1 VKSPAKLPQPSK
13 KKENVGR
20 IARKEGRRRGKG
32 KRRVQVVWG
41 DDILWGWVVAS
52 GRLLM
57 SLAVVVVVVVGN
69 LKAAGGA
76 GEVGAETHELKGSP
90 VFSILVKWL

>member
-41 DDILWGWVVAS
+41 DDILWGWEVTVV
-52 GRLLM
+52 L
-57 SLAVVVVVVVGN
+57 VVGN
-69 LKAAGGA
+69 LEKPL
-76 GEVGAETHELKGSP
+76 V
-90 VFSILVKWL
+90 LVKSERGLMS